1 MSLESQIL
9 RHHPSQRYV
18 LMISFEFYASSF
30 LSITENV
37 FLDEKEMF
45 GFLGIYIHTQCKSQL
60 KNCVGLQLKKKGNQK
75 QKVHNSFLSGAIL
88 LQLDNFVLF
97 LK

>member
-30 LSITENV
+30 LSITENA

-45 GFLGIYIHTQCKSQL
+45 GFLGTYIHTQCKSQL
-60 KNCVGLQLKKKGNQK
+60 KNCVGLQFKKKETKNK
-75 QKVHNSFLSGAIL
+75 RSIILFFLV
-88 LQLDNFVLF
+88 QFCYN
-97 LK
+97 